1 MIKLYD
7 KIETFCSYPWQRI
20 KVSCEGDVTM
30 CCFQQRKCLGNLL
43 NSTLEEIWHGPVAE
57 EVRATTLQ
65 NKLHPSCAA
74 ASCPFIHAQHKLAGQ
89 RFPVADF
96 GMPTQLEIDLP
107 TQHCNIGG
115 ENPSPEN
122 PACIMCERFSRFQR
136 QEDRLNDVCAAL
148 KPYVRHLK
156 EIHIQGVAEPFWKN
170 RIFEIMET
178 MDIERHKHR
187 LMVTTVT
194 NGTILTKEKIDR
206 WLSLPNSAIVF
217 SIDASTPAT
226 YKAIRQ
232 LDLYDRVVGN
242 LMTVAARRTP
252 TQRLKIHNNINILNV
267 GEVVGMVQVGARAK
281 VDVLEFN
288 PTYFTPHI
296 EVNAGNAH
304 LFAEAQKRIREAAAS
319 LKVPVVFLR
328 DLALDFLVVHP
339 DDLKPTLF
347 DLPLA

>member
-1 MIKLYD
+1 MIKLYE

-43 NSTLEEIWHGPVAE
+43 KNTLEEIWYGPVAE
-57 EVRATTLQ
+57 EVKAFTLQ
-65 NKLHPSCAA
+65 NRLHPTCAA
-74 ASCPFIHAQHKLAGQ
+74 ASCPFIHVQHKLANQ
-89 RFPVADF
+89 RFSVASV
-96 GMPTQLEIDLP
+96 GLPTQLEIDLP

-115 ENPSPEN
+115 ENPSAEN
-122 PACIMCERFSRFQR
+122 PACIMCERFSRFER
-136 QEDRLNDVCAAL
+136 QEDRLDEVCASL
-148 KPYVRHLK
+148 KPYVRNLK

-170 RIFEIMET
+170 RIFEITEM
-178 MDIERHKHR
+178 MGVDQYKHK
-187 LMVTTVT
+187 MMITTVT
-194 NGTILTKEKIDR
+194 NGTILTKEKIER
-206 WLSLPNSAIVF
+206 WLSFPNSTIVF
-217 SIDASTPAT
+217 SIDASTPPT

-232 LDLYDRVVGN
+232 LDVYDRVVGN
-242 LMTVAARRTP
+242 LMTIAGLRTP

-267 GEVVGMVQVGARAK
+267 GEVVGMVEVGARAK

-288 PTYFTPHI
+288 PTYFAPRI

-339 DDLKPTLF
+339 DDLNPPLF
-347 DLPLA
+347 SLPLA